1 MGLIGP
7 PVGVLM
13 GDSPLA
19 ALPIGLSHSWLR
31 FWGAFALYPALSAA
45 PERIDDSALALRI
58 VALLFLPLQKFAK

>member
-1 MGLIGP
+1 
-7 PVGVLM
+7 M

-19 ALPIGLSHSWLR
+19 ALPIPLSQSWLR

-45 PERIDDSALALRI
+45 PERIGDSALALRI

>member
-1 MGLIGP
+1 
-7 PVGVLM
+7 M

-31 FWGAFALYPALSAA
+31 SWGAFALYPALSAA
-45 PERIDDSALALRI
+45 PERIDDRALALRI